1 MAEAESRRAAD
12 AAEQAYRETFDR
24 SVIADEGA
32 LRAEH
37 ARALAAGQAVFM
49 EAAVGTSHSSLLGG
63 SLKQLMRIG
72 WDPSAAFMHGNVL
85 VQMAG
90 HM

>member
-49 EAAVGTSHSSLLGG
+49 EAAVGTSDSSL
-63 SLKQLMRIG
+63 SDNCMK
-72 WDPSAAFMHGNVL
+72 
-85 VQMAG
+85 
-90 HM
+90 